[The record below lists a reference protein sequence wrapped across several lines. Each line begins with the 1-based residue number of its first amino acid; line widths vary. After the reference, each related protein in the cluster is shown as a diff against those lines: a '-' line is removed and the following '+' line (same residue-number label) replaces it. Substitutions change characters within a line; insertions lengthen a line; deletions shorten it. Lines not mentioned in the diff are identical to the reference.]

1 MRVLGLDTTLGAC
14 SVGIIDGDRLLARRF
29 EPMARGHAEALMPMV
44 EAARREAGLDFADLD
59 LLAATVGPGTFTG
72 VRVGLAAARG
82 LALASGLPL
91 AGVTTLEAI
100 AASVTA
106 PPPDA
111 ASILVAIDARR
122 AELYCQAFTL
132 DRTPLTEPRVV
143 APARAADDLP
153 DGVPLV
159 VGSGAALV
167 QRAVERPVALVQD
180 GAAVEPDAAVVARI
194 AAGRGLPPSDAPPVE
209 PLYLRAPDAVP
220 MAARREQ

>member
-44 EAARREAGLDFADLD
+44 QAARREAGLDFGDLD

-82 LALASGLPL
+82 LALASGVPL

-100 AASVTA
+100 AASVA
-106 PPPDA
+106 EPPPEV
-111 ASILVAIDARR
+111 ASVLVAIDARR
-122 AELYCQAFTL
+122 AELYCQAFAP
-132 DRTPLTEPRVV
+132 DKTPLAEPRVV
-143 APARAADDLP
+143 AAERAAEGLP
-153 DGVPLV
+153 DGATLA
-159 VGSGAALV
+159 VGSGARLV
-167 QRAVERPVALVQD
+167 EAAVGDRVVLAAGRD
-180 GAAVEPDAAVVARI
+180 AVEPDAAVVARI
-194 AAGRGLPPSDAPPVE
+194 AAGRGLPPPDGPPVE

-220 MAARREQ
+220 MADRTGQ